1 MTQETL
7 ESMVP
12 PVLRPIARV
21 LVVVDPDEAASHLRA
36 AAELAAQQGAVLDVL
51 SCIEPPSDLAAIAR
65 AAGLTEDAVLKGMA
79 GERRKRVMEQIAR
92 ILPDKLP
99 QLHVS
104 VGKTFIEIIH
114 HVDRLDIDFVVKM
127 AEPLSG
133 LQGFLFAS
141 TDQHLMRKCPCPVW
155 LRLPDT
161 PATPRTILAA
171 VDVDDWDATEPETLA
186 GLNRRVIEMSVRLA
200 SGSGVIV
207 HVLHAWEAIGEGLI
221 WAFASRVDP
230 RLAAERYVN
239 EIMSAR
245 RRSLEALVQ
254 PFQAEDPAAQDPR
267 LAVHLVRGPAH
278 TVIAEQAKHLSA
290 DTIVMGTVARTGL
303 GGVIIGNTAENILNS
318 VERSV
323 VTVKPEG
330 FISPI
335 MAS

>member
-1 MTQETL
+1 MTQDPD

-21 LVVVDPDEAASHLRA
+21 LVVVDPDETASHLRA
-36 AAELAAQQGAVLDVL
+36 AAELAAQHGADLDVL
-51 SCIEPPSDLAAIAR
+51 SCIEPPPDLAVIAR

-79 GERRKRVMEQIAR
+79 EERRKRVTEQIAR
-92 ILPDKLP
+92 LLPDKAP
-99 QLHVS
+99 QLHLA

-114 HVDRLDIDFVVKM
+114 HVDRLDIDVVVKM

-133 LQGFLFAS
+133 LHGFLFAS

-155 LRLPDT
+155 LHLPDT
-161 PATPRTILAA
+161 PAKPRRILAA

-186 GLNRRVIEMSVRLA
+186 DLNRRVIEMSIRLA
-200 SGSGVIV
+200 SGPDAIV
-207 HVLHAWEAIGEGLI
+207 HVLHAWEVIGEGLI

-239 EIMSAR
+239 EIMSTR

-254 PFQAEDPAAQDPR
+254 PFQEGLQGRDPR

-278 TVIAEQAKHLSA
+278 AVIAEQAKHLSA

-303 GGVIIGNTAENILNS
+303 SGVIIGNTAENILNS

-335 MAS
+335 MVR